1 MTDTNSPGGFVA
13 PLETFTRAVN
23 KLFAFAAAILVFVI
37 MLMVLAAV
45 FCRYVLN
52 APQAW
57 MLDYTVF
64 MLTFVFFLALAPALE
79 SGSHIEVDLFDPLL
93 PKTWHKAQRLI
104 GKALTLIF
112 AAALLWYVIRTFRT
126 VVADDELSFTMTTI
140 YLKYVYWIGP
150 VGALE
155 FLLTAI
161 VDIVRFAGLSTD
173 EVGRRTA
180 ETGH

>member
-1 MTDTNSPGGFVA
+1 
-13 PLETFTRAVN
+13 
-23 KLFAFAAAILVFVI
+23 
-37 MLMVLAAV
+37 
-45 FCRYVLN
+45 
-52 APQAW
+52 
-57 MLDYTVF
+57 
-64 MLTFVFFLALAPALE
+64 
-79 SGSHIEVDLFDPLL
+79 
-93 PKTWHKAQRLI
+93 
-104 GKALTLIF
+104 
-112 AAALLWYVIRTFRT
+112 